1 MRNPALWKRN
11 VQKTRRQSGKSFLSR
26 KNKVILEKNVKAP
39 CTNCIF
45 HCVNIFSDEERNN
58 IFQSF
63 WSLSDDD
70 KNSFY
75 NTFFTRHYAKHRKK
89 NSASY
94 IKKFSYRYYLEK
106 NQTLYRV
113 CRTFFLNTLNID
125 QKRIYYNFKHL
136 KNNLIGSPL
145 PRKKKGKH
153 VKFVTPP
160 NKMSEVR
167 EHISSF
173 PAIESHYC
181 RANTNK
187 KYIESSLNLS
197 KMYNLYIQK
206 YENPVSINVYRKVF
220 NNEFNISFHQKK
232 GSV

>member
-145 PRKKKGKH
+145 PRKKKENMINSLLHQIKCQ
-153 VKFVTPP
+153 KF
-160 NKMSEVR
+160 
-167 EHISSF
+167 
-173 PAIESHYC
+173 ESIFQVFLQSNLITVVQILIKNIL
-181 RANTNK
+181 RA
-187 KYIESSLNLS
+187 
-197 KMYNLYIQK
+197 
-206 YENPVSINVYRKVF
+206 V
-220 NNEFNISFHQKK
+220 
-232 GSV
+232 